1 MQLTPN
7 FIEGKKPLEKVTE
20 NTFNVD
26 ILEWINEA
34 YVMIWIVVVFL
45 LKVPLY
51 SEANRLPPV
60 TCKDG

>member
-51 SEANRLPPV
+51 
-60 TCKDG
+60 